1 MSTSILKKILKY
13 KLTLN
18 FFLFYFIILTA
29 NLKAACPSEADSQTV
44 NILTTDSCE
53 VRISNPL
60 SVNIASGGSNV
71 VDSGDGLIYANT
83 GSVIIENDGT
93 LINTNTN
100 PGSVIFN
107 TGGNLTITNNGIMSG
122 GFYGINQDS
131 GAIDAIIN
139 TGMISANTL
148 TGIANNGT
156 IGDID
161 NFGNII
167 GGYKGIT
174 NTGAINNIINYTT
187 GEIYEIDNSTSS
199 AIINSIINEGLIT
212 GNVESIK
219 NSQGTISTITNTG
232 QITSLFWHI
241 ANDNGTITTLNNRQ
255 GAKSGDEILNFLK
268 RLPTNYNIIIN
279 STSDYGKIKFTE
291 PSGTLNFGIYAGS
304 VVAAGTYEDVL
315 MDDLL
320 DANTGVNALDET
332 DIGSLN
338 GTYGAYN
345 WELVFDGDNFDLVF
359 TSSRSP
365 YNSRVTSS
373 NLTTFATHLE
383 TMRTNG
389 RKVALTDILDDLTDD
404 QFNTALKKMKG
415 ATSNITNNQSLNA
428 QSNFRTAQSIMTS
441 PVATS
446 KVTNLIKTNAG
457 NLTLADL
464 KKNNLYASIQPAK
477 FSSDN
482 NFFNQETNQSSI
494 NVLEFF
500 KSNRNTAVIDKDFNE
515 KGFYLKTFGSTSNY
529 AAINNDDNGYNS
541 DTFGLLGGFSNKIDD
556 NLYQGYSLGFS
567 RSKLTLDSDEGNSK
581 TNTIHVSIHR
591 NIDDKEYA
599 LGASLGAYIS
609 SVDNIRNISETS
621 EVLKS
626 SPTNGGLDLQLEYV
640 KKMNLFGL
648 NFYPSISLT
657 TSYGIIEDYRE
668 TGGVGSALHVKS
680 DNVLVIKPEIGFTLE
695 NNFVQTEKITQSANF
710 SLFANRQQYLD
721 GYSTTTS
728 LIDENFSNS
737 NTLPKTKNHFLTAG
751 IGYVAKNIDEKSD
764 LNFNFFYTQS
774 TNNALNSSLFSIS
787 YNKVF

>member
-1 MSTSILKKILKY
+1 MIKKLSKY

-29 NLKAACPSEADSQTV
+29 NLKAECPSPADSQTV
-44 NILTTDSCE
+44 DILNGENCA

-60 SVNIASGGSNV
+60 SVNIALGGSNMF
-71 VDSGDGLIYANT
+71 DSSDGLIYANT
-83 GSVIIENDGT
+83 GSVIIENYGT
-93 LINTNTN
+93 LTNINAN
-100 PGSVIFN
+100 PGSVIWN
-107 TGGNLTITNNGIMSG
+107 AGGNLSITNSGLMIGEFDGIYNFSG
-122 GFYGINQDS
+122 NME
-131 GAIDAIIN
+131 IIN
-139 TGMISANTL
+139 TGTIEGTTSS
-148 TGIANNGT
+148 GIINNAT
-156 IGDID
+156 IVDIHNEGDI
-161 NFGNII
+161 I
-167 GGYKGIT
+167 GRYKGIT
-174 NTGAINNIINYTT
+174 NTGAIDNIFNYTT
-187 GEIYEIDNSTSS
+187 GEIKGIENSTSS
-199 AIINSIINEGLIT
+199 AIINSIINAGLIT
-212 GNVESIK
+212 QGII
-219 NSQGTISTITNTG
+219 NSEGTISTITNTG
-232 QITSLFWHI
+232 QITSSFWHI
-241 ANDNGTITTLNNRQ
+241 SNYDGTITTLNNRQ
-255 GAKSGDEILNFLK
+255 GARSGDEIVKFLMK
-268 RLPTNYNIIIN
+268 LPTNYNIIIN

-304 VVAAGTYEDVL
+304 VVAAGTYENVL

-320 DANTGVNALDET
+320 DANTGADALDEE
-332 DIGSLN
+332 DIVSLN

-345 WELVFDGDNFDLVF
+345 WELVFNGANFDLVF

-389 RKVALTDILDDLTDD
+389 RKVVLTDILDGLTDD

-648 NFYPSISLT
+648 NFYPSVSLT

-695 NNFVQTEKITQSANF
+695 NNFVQTEKITQGANF
-710 SLFANRQQYLD
+710 SLFASRQQYLD
-721 GYSTTTS
+721 GHSTTTS

-764 LNFNFFYTQS
+764 LNLNFFYTQS

>member
-1 MSTSILKKILKY
+1 MIKKLSKY

-29 NLKAACPSEADSQTV
+29 NLKAECPSPADSQTV
-44 NILTTDSCE
+44 DILNGENCA

-60 SVNIASGGSNV
+60 SVNIASGGSNMEN
-71 VDSGDGLIYANT
+71 SPDGLIYANT
-83 GSVIIENDGT
+83 GSVIIENYGT
-93 LINTNTN
+93 LTNTNAN
-100 PGSVIFN
+100 PGSVIWN
-107 TGGNLTITNNGIMSG
+107 DGGNLSITNSGLMIGEFDGIYNVSG
-122 GFYGINQDS
+122 NMAQ
-131 GAIDAIIN
+131 IIN
-139 TGMISANTL
+139 TGTIGATTSNGIINT
-148 TGIANNGT
+148 AT
-156 IGDID
+156 IGDIHNEGD
-161 NFGNII
+161 IIVGDIHNI
-167 GGYKGIT
+167 GGYKGIY
-174 NTGAINNIINYTT
+174 NAGAIDNIFNYTT
-187 GEIYEIDNSTSS
+187 GEIDGIENNTSS
-199 AIINSIINEGLIT
+199 AIINSIINVGLIT
-212 GNVESIK
+212 QGISNTE
-219 NSQGTISTITNTG
+219 GTISTITNTG

-241 ANDNGTITTLNNRQ
+241 SNYDGTITTLNNRQ
-255 GAKSGDEILNFLK
+255 GAKSGDEIVNFLK

-304 VVAAGTYEDVL
+304 VVAAGTYQDVL

-320 DANTGVNALDET
+320 DANTEVNALDET

-345 WELVFDGDNFDLVF
+345 WELVFDGANFDLVF

-446 KVTNLIKTNAG
+446 KVTNLTKTNVG

-464 KKNNLYASIQPAK
+464 KYNQLHASIQPAK
-477 FSSDN
+477 FLTDN

-494 NVLEFF
+494 GVLEFF
-500 KSNRNTAVIDKDFNE
+500 KSNRNTSIIDKDFNE
-515 KGFYLKTFGSTSNY
+515 RGFYLKTFGSTSNY

-541 DTFGLLGGFSNKIDD
+541 DTYGFFGGISNKIDE

-567 RSKLTLDSDEGNSK
+567 RSKLTLDADEGNSK
-581 TNTIHVSIHR
+581 TNTIHASIHR
-591 NIDDKEYA
+591 NLDDKEYA

-648 NFYPSISLT
+648 NFYPSVSLT

-680 DNVLVIKPEIGFTLE
+680 DNILVIKPEIGFTLE
-695 NNFVQTEKITQSANF
+695 NNFVQTEKITQGANF
-710 SLFANRQQYLD
+710 SLFASRQQYLD
-721 GYSTTTS
+721 GHSTTTS

-764 LNFNFFYTQS
+764 LNLNFFYTQS

>member
-1 MSTSILKKILKY
+1 MIKKLIKY
-13 KLTLN
+13 KFTLN
-18 FFLFYFIILTA
+18 LIFFYFIILTT
-29 NLKAACPSEADSQTV
+29 NLKAGCPSPENNQTV
-44 NILTTDSCE
+44 DILNGDICDE
-53 VRISNPL
+53 RISNPL
-60 SVNIASGGSNV
+60 SVNIALGGSTI

-83 GSVIIENDGT
+83 NTVQIVNNGT
-93 LINTNTN
+93 LTNTN
-100 PGSVIFN
+100 PNPGGVIYN
-107 TGGNLTITNNGIMSG
+107 VGGNLTITNNGIMSG
-122 GFYGINQDS
+122 GFYGINQVS
-131 GAIDAIIN
+131 GIIDGIIN
-139 TGMISANTL
+139 TGTISASVL
-148 TGIANNGT
+148 AGIANEIGT

-174 NTGAINNIINYTT
+174 NSRTINNIINYTSGIIT
-187 GEIYEIDNSTSS
+187 GIENSTVLAS
-199 AIINSIINEGLIT
+199 INNITNE
-212 GNVESIK
+212 
-219 NSQGTISTITNTG
+219 GTISGSINNSEGIINTITNTG
-232 QITSLFWHI
+232 QITSPDWHI
-241 ANDNGTITTLNNRQ
+241 ENNAGTITTLNNRQ
-255 GAKSGDEILNFLK
+255 GASSGDILTFLNK
-268 RLPTNYNIIIN
+268 LPANYNIIIN
-279 STSDYGKIKFTE
+279 STSDYGKIKFTL
-291 PSGTLNFGIYAGS
+291 PSSRLNFGIYAGS

-315 MDDLL
+315 MDDLA
-320 DANTGVNALDET
+320 DGNNALGQSNID
-332 DIGSLN
+332 SLI

-345 WELVFDGDNFDLVF
+345 WELVFDGANFDLVF

-389 RKVALTDILDDLTDD
+389 RKVVLTDILDGLTDD

-446 KVTNLIKTNAG
+446 KVTNLTKTNVG

-464 KKNNLYASIQPAK
+464 KYNQLHASIQPAK
-477 FSSDN
+477 FLTDN

-500 KSNRNTAVIDKDFNE
+500 KSNRNTSIIDKDFNE
-515 KGFYLKTFGSTSNY
+515 RGFYLKTFGSTSNY

-541 DTFGLLGGFSNKIDD
+541 DTYGFFGGISNKIDE

-567 RSKLTLDSDEGNSK
+567 RSKLTLDADEGNSK
-581 TNTIHVSIHR
+581 TNTIHASIHR
-591 NIDDKEYA
+591 NLDDKEYA

-648 NFYPSISLT
+648 NFYPSASLT

-695 NNFVQTEKITQSANF
+695 NNFVQTEKITQGANF
-710 SLFANRQQYLD
+710 SLFASRQQYLD
-721 GYSTTTS
+721 GHSTTTS

-764 LNFNFFYTQS
+764 LNLNFFYTQS

>member
-1 MSTSILKKILKY
+1 MIKKLIKY
-13 KLTLN
+13 KFTLN
-18 FFLFYFIILTA
+18 LIFFYFIILTT
-29 NLKAACPSEADSQTV
+29 NLKAGCPSPADSQTV
-44 NILTTDSCE
+44 DILNGDNCRE
-53 VRISNPL
+53 RISNPL
-60 SVNIASGGSNV
+60 SVNIASGGTNTA
-71 VDSGDGLIYANT
+71 DSGDGLIYANT
-83 GSVIIENDGT
+83 GTVQIVNNGT
-93 LINTNTN
+93 LTNTN
-100 PGSVIFN
+100 PNPGGVIYN
-107 TGGNLTITNNGIMSG
+107 VGGILTITNNGTMNG
-122 GFYGINQDS
+122 QFYGINQDS
-131 GAIDAIIN
+131 GTIDAIIN
-139 TGMISANTL
+139 TGMISAITL
-148 TGIANNGT
+148 SGIANTDT

-174 NTGAINNIINYTT
+174 NTGGINNIINYTT
-187 GEIYEIDNSTSS
+187 GEIAGIENSTSS

-212 GNVESIK
+212 GDVVSI
-219 NSQGTISTITNTG
+219 NNYGTISTITNTG
-232 QITSLFWHI
+232 QITSSYWHI
-241 ANDNGTITTLNNRQ
+241 ENNNGTISTLNNRQ
-255 GAKSGDEILNFLK
+255 GARSGDQILNFLK
-268 RLPTNYNIIIN
+268 KLPTNYNIIIN
-279 STSDYGKIKFTE
+279 STSDYGKIQFTE

-304 VVAAGTYEDVL
+304 VVAAGTYQDVL

-320 DANTGVNALDET
+320 DVNTGLDSLEAS
-332 DIGSLN
+332 DINSLN

-345 WELVFDGDNFDLVF
+345 WELVFDGANFDLVF

-389 RKVALTDILDDLTDD
+389 RKVALTDILDGLTDD

-415 ATSNITNNQSLNA
+415 TTSNITNNQSLNA

-441 PVATS
+441 PVATT
-446 KVTNLIKTNAG
+446 KVTNLTKTNLG

-464 KKNNLYASIQPAK
+464 KHNQLHASIQPAK
-477 FSSDN
+477 FLTDN

-500 KSNRNTAVIDKDFNE
+500 KSNKNTSIIDKDFNE
-515 KGFYLKTFGSTSNY
+515 GGFYLKTFGSTSNY

-541 DTFGLLGGFSNKIDD
+541 DTFGFLGGFSNKIGE
-556 NLYQGYSLGFS
+556 NLYLGYSLGFS
-567 RSKLTLDSDEGNSK
+567 RSKLTLDADEGNSK
-581 TNTIHVSIHR
+581 TNTIHASIHR
-591 NIDDKEYA
+591 NLDDKEYA

-648 NFYPSISLT
+648 NFYPSASLT

-668 TGGVGSALHVKS
+668 TGGVGSALHIKS

-695 NNFVQTEKITQSANF
+695 NNFVQTEKITQGANF
-710 SLFANRQQYLD
+710 SLFASRQQYLD
-721 GYSTTTS
+721 GHSTTTS

-764 LNFNFFYTQS
+764 LNLNFFYTQS
-774 TNNALNSSLFSIS
+774 TNNALNSNLFSIS

>member
-1 MSTSILKKILKY
+1 MIKKLIKY
-13 KLTLN
+13 KFTLN
-18 FFLFYFIILTA
+18 LIFFYFIILTA
-29 NLKAACPSEADSQTV
+29 NLKAECPSPLDSQTV
-44 NILTTDSCE
+44 DILNGENCT

-60 SVNIASGGSNV
+60 SVNIASGGSNIV
-71 VDSGDGLIYANT
+71 NSSDGLIYANT
-83 GSVIIENDGT
+83 GNVIIENDGT
-93 LINTNTN
+93 LTNTNAN
-100 PGSVIFN
+100 PGSVIWN
-107 TGGNLTITNNGIMSG
+107 VGGNLSIANYGLMIGEFDGIYNASG
-122 GFYGINQDS
+122 NMVQ
-131 GAIDAIIN
+131 IIN
-139 TGMISANTL
+139 TGTIE
-148 TGIANNGT
+148 GT
-156 IGDID
+156 ISSGIINTATIGNIRNQGD
-161 NFGNII
+161 II
-167 GGYKGIT
+167 GGNKGIL
-174 NTGAINNIINYTT
+174 NTGAIDNIFNYTT
-187 GEIYEIDNSTSS
+187 GEIDGIENNTSS

-212 GNVESIK
+212 QGIS
-219 NSQGTISTITNTG
+219 NSEGTISTITNTG
-232 QITSLFWHI
+232 QITSLNWHI
-241 ANDNGTITTLNNRQ
+241 SNYNGTITTLNNRQ
-255 GAKSGDEILNFLK
+255 GARSGDQIVKFLK
-268 RLPTNYNIIIN
+268 KLPTNYNIIIN

-291 PSGTLNFGIYAGS
+291 PSSTLNFGIYAGS
-304 VVAAGTYEDVL
+304 VVAAGIYQDVL
-315 MDDLL
+315 MDDLT
-320 DANTGVNALDET
+320 DGNTGLNALEES
-332 DIGSLN
+332 DINSLN

-345 WELVFDGDNFDLVF
+345 WELVFDGANFDLVF

-389 RKVALTDILDDLTDD
+389 RKVVLTDILDDLTDD

-446 KVTNLIKTNAG
+446 KVTNLTKTNVG

-464 KKNNLYASIQPAK
+464 KYNQLHASIQPAK
-477 FSSDN
+477 FLTDN

-494 NVLEFF
+494 GVLEFF
-500 KSNRNTAVIDKDFNE
+500 KSNRNTSIIDKDFNE
-515 KGFYLKTFGSTSNY
+515 RGFYLKTFGSTSNY

-541 DTFGLLGGFSNKIDD
+541 DTYGFFGGISNKIDE

-567 RSKLTLDSDEGNSK
+567 RSKLTLDADEGNSK
-581 TNTIHVSIHR
+581 TNTIHASIHR
-591 NIDDKEYA
+591 NLDDKEYA

-648 NFYPSISLT
+648 NFYPSVSLT

-680 DNVLVIKPEIGFTLE
+680 DNILVIKPEIGFTLE
-695 NNFVQTEKITQSANF
+695 NNFVQTEKITQGANF
-710 SLFANRQQYLD
+710 SLFASRQQYLD
-721 GYSTTTS
+721 GHSTTTS

-764 LNFNFFYTQS
+764 LNLNFFYTQS

>member
-1 MSTSILKKILKY
+1 MKNL
-13 KLTLN
+13 
-18 FFLFYFIILTA
+18 LF
-29 NLKAACPSEADSQTV
+29 
-44 NILTTDSCE
+44 
-53 VRISNPL
+53 
-60 SVNIASGGSNV
+60 
-71 VDSGDGLIYANT
+71 
-83 GSVIIENDGT
+83 T
-93 LINTNTN
+93 LILMVFSLLFSTKVYAFC
-100 PGSVIFN
+100 PGDSYNATSSVTFDVNCTVTIDFIPTTSSDTVTIN
-107 TGGNLTITNNGIMSG
+107 SGVTLSSPSGYPFETGAHGGNLV
-122 GFYGINQDS
+122 
-131 GAIDAIIN
+131 
-139 TGMISANTL
+139 
-148 TGIANNGT
+148 NNGT
-156 IGDID
+156 MASGIGSIMLYYD
-161 NFGNII
+161 FG
-167 GGYKGIT
+167 
-174 NTGAINNIINYTT
+174 
-187 GEIYEIDNSTSS
+187 
-199 AIINSIINEGLIT
+199 
-212 GNVESIK
+212 
-219 NSQGTISTITNTG
+219 TITNTG
-232 QITSLFWHI
+232 TISKGTHYGAITNYGYLPQITEITNTGTIQTGTTTRTINGVTFTIPGIYNTAFESNSNS
-241 ANDNGTITTLNNRQ
+241 ANSGTITTLNPLQ
-255 GAKSGDEILNFLK
+255 GGNAPLTFLG
-268 RLPTNYNIIIN
+268 RVPTNYNIIIN
-279 STSDYGKIKFTE
+279 STSNFGKLSLVGEVLSFGIT
-291 PSGTLNFGIYAGS
+291 TFGIYTGS
-304 VVAAGTYEDVL
+304 TIAAGTYEDVL
-315 MDDLL
+315 IGFL
-320 DANTGVNALDET
+320 DTEAGLT
-332 DIGSLN
+332 SLT

-345 WELVFDGDNFDLVF
+345 WELVLDASNNYDLVF

-365 YNSRVTSS
+365 YNSRVISS

-389 RKVALTDILDDLTDD
+389 RKVALTDILDGLTDD

-446 KVTNLIKTNAG
+446 KVTNLTKTNAG

-464 KKNNLYASIQPAK
+464 KYNQLHASIQPAK
-477 FSSDN
+477 FLTDN

-494 NVLEFF
+494 GVLEFF
-500 KSNRNTAVIDKDFNE
+500 KSNKNTSIIDKDFNE
-515 KGFYLKTFGSTSNY
+515 RGFYLKTFGSTSNY

-541 DTFGLLGGFSNKIDD
+541 DTYGFFGGISNKIDE

-567 RSKLTLDSDEGNSK
+567 RSKLTLDADEGNSK
-581 TNTIHVSIHR
+581 TNTIHASIHR
-591 NIDDKEYA
+591 NLDDKDYA

-648 NFYPSISLT
+648 NFYPSVSLT
-657 TSYGIIEDYRE
+657 TSYGIIKDYRE

-695 NNFVQTEKITQSANF
+695 NNFVQTEKITQGANF
-710 SLFANRQQYLD
+710 SLFASRQQYLD
-721 GYSTTTS
+721 GHSTTTS

-764 LNFNFFYTQS
+764 LNFNFFFTQS

>member
-1 MSTSILKKILKY
+1 MKNLLFTLILMVFSLLFSTKVY
-13 KLTLN
+13 A
-18 FFLFYFIILTA
+18 F
-29 NLKAACPSEADSQTV
+29 CPGGSYNATSSVTFDV
-44 NILTTDSCE
+44 NCE
-53 VRISNPL
+53 VIISFAPTTSSDTVTINSGVTL
-60 SVNIASGGSNV
+60 SSPSGYPFG
-71 VDSGDGLIYANT
+71 T
-83 GSVIIENDGT
+83 GAR
-93 LINTNTN
+93 
-100 PGSVIFN
+100 
-107 TGGNLTITNNGIMSG
+107 GGNLV
-122 GFYGINQDS
+122 
-131 GAIDAIIN
+131 
-139 TGMISANTL
+139 
-148 TGIANNGT
+148 NNGT
-156 IGDID
+156 MASGYGSIMLYYD
-161 NFGNII
+161 FG
-167 GGYKGIT
+167 
-174 NTGAINNIINYTT
+174 
-187 GEIYEIDNSTSS
+187 
-199 AIINSIINEGLIT
+199 
-212 GNVESIK
+212 
-219 NSQGTISTITNTG
+219 TITNTG
-232 QITSLFWHI
+232 TISKGTGYGAITNYGYLPQITEITNTGTIQTGTTTRIINGVTVTIPGIYNTAIESN
-241 ANDNGTITTLNNRQ
+241 ADSAYSGTITTLNNLQ
-255 GAKSGDEILNFLK
+255 GGNAPLTFLG
-268 RLPTNYNIIIN
+268 RVPTNYNIIIN
-279 STSDYGKIKFTE
+279 STSNFGKLSLVGGALSF
-291 PSGTLNFGIYAGS
+291 GTTTFGIYAGS
-304 VVAAGTYEDVL
+304 TVAAGTYEDVL
-315 MDDLL
+315 
-320 DANTGVNALDET
+320 TGFSASNLS
-332 DIGSLN
+332 SLT

-345 WELVFDGDNFDLVF
+345 WTLTSDGTNYDLILAL
-359 TSSRSP
+359 SRSL

-389 RKVALTDILDDLTDD
+389 RKVVLTDILDGLTDD
-404 QFNTALKKMKG
+404 QFNTALKKTKG

-446 KVTNLIKTNAG
+446 KVTNLTKTNVG

-464 KKNNLYASIQPAK
+464 KYNQLHASIQPAK
-477 FSSDN
+477 FLTDN

-494 NVLEFF
+494 GVLEFF
-500 KSNRNTAVIDKDFNE
+500 KSNRNTSIIDKDFNE

-541 DTFGLLGGFSNKIDD
+541 DTYGFFGGISNKIDE

-567 RSKLTLDSDEGNSK
+567 RSKLTLDADEGNSK
-581 TNTIHVSIHR
+581 TNTIHASIHR
-591 NIDDKEYA
+591 NLDDKEYA

-648 NFYPSISLT
+648 NFYPSVSLT

-680 DNVLVIKPEIGFTLE
+680 DNILVIKPEIGFTLE
-695 NNFVQTEKITQSANF
+695 NNFVQTEKITQGANF
-710 SLFANRQQYLD
+710 SLFASRQQYLD
-721 GYSTTTS
+721 GHSTTTS

-764 LNFNFFYTQS
+764 LNLNFFYTQS

>member
-1 MSTSILKKILKY
+1 MIKKLIKY
-13 KLTLN
+13 KFTLN
-18 FFLFYFIILTA
+18 LIFFYFIILTA
-29 NLKAACPSEADSQTV
+29 NLKAECPSPLDSQTV
-44 NILTTDSCE
+44 DILNGDNCA

-60 SVNIASGGSNV
+60 SVNIASGGRNLE
-71 VDSGDGLIYANT
+71 DSGDGLIYANT

-93 LINTNTN
+93 LTNINPN
-100 PGSVIFN
+100 PGSVIKN
-107 TGGNLTITNNGIMSG
+107 AGGNLTITNNGTMNG
-122 GFYGINQDS
+122 QFYGINNDS
-131 GAIDAIIN
+131 GNIVEIIN
-139 TGMISANTL
+139 TGTISATTL
-148 TGIANNGT
+148 AGIANTNT

-174 NTGAINNIINYTT
+174 NTGEINNIINYTT
-187 GEIYEIDNSTSS
+187 GEIAGIENSTSS

-212 GNVESIK
+212 EAINNNGTTIN
-219 NSQGTISTITNTG
+219 NYGTISTITNTG
-232 QITSLFWHI
+232 QITSLSWHI
-241 ANDNGTITTLNNRQ
+241 ANNDGTITTLNNRQ
-255 GAKSGDEILNFLK
+255 GARSGDEIVNFLK
-268 RLPTNYNIIIN
+268 KLPTNYNIIIN

-291 PSGTLNFGIYAGS
+291 PSSTLNFGIYAGS
-304 VVAAGTYEDVL
+304 VVAAGTYQDVL
-315 MDDLL
+315 MDDLT
-320 DANTGVNALDET
+320 DGYTGRNALEET
-332 DIGSLN
+332 DINSRN

-345 WELVFDGDNFDLVF
+345 WELVFDGANFDLVF

-389 RKVALTDILDDLTDD
+389 RKVVLTDILDGLTDD

-446 KVTNLIKTNAG
+446 KVTNLTKTNVG

-464 KKNNLYASIQPAK
+464 KYNQLHASIQPAK
-477 FSSDN
+477 FLTDN

-494 NVLEFF
+494 GVLEFF
-500 KSNRNTAVIDKDFNE
+500 KSNKNTSIIDKDFNE
-515 KGFYLKTFGSTSNY
+515 RGFYLKTFGSTSNY

-541 DTFGLLGGFSNKIDD
+541 DTYGFFGGISNKIDE

-567 RSKLTLDSDEGNSK
+567 RSKLTLDADEGNSK
-581 TNTIHVSIHR
+581 TNTIHASIHR
-591 NIDDKEYA
+591 NLDDKDYA

-648 NFYPSISLT
+648 NFYPSVSLT

-680 DNVLVIKPEIGFTLE
+680 DNILVIKPEIGFTLE
-695 NNFVQTEKITQSANF
+695 NNFVQTEKITQGANF
-710 SLFANRQQYLD
+710 SLFASRQQYLD
-721 GYSTTTS
+721 GHSTTTS

-764 LNFNFFYTQS
+764 LNLNFFYTQS